1 MHPKPSRKP
10 CQRRRDKS
18 TLTGSRQEPEGT
30 KGCKGSTW
38 SMEIHI
44 RELEILIKHQ
54 RSPGPHISH
63 PKLLLIQPAAP
74 SLLQRQVIHSLS
86 HQQSLRTWQWSP
98 RKAQD
103 RVTELQ
109 DTMTELQDTAAA
121 SLGAGR
127 IAALTISTT
136 AGLQVL
142 PCAQRRC
149 QQDSGRCQLHL
160 WEQPSRRECQPRM
173 PPGLL
178 PQVQSQ
184 PVPAPGELCWDEL
197 PV

>member
-1 MHPKPSRKP
+1 MGSREGGIPPLCTQSPGESHDREGETKAP
-10 CQRRRDKS
+10 
-18 TLTGSRQEPEGT
+18 LIGSRQEPEGT

-38 SMEIHI
+38 SVEIHI

-63 PKLLLIQPAAP
+63 PELLPIQPAAP
-74 SLLQRQVIHSLS
+74 SPLQRQVIHSLS
-86 HQQSLRTWQWSP
+86 HQQSLRTWQWNP

-103 RVTELQ
+103 R
-109 DTMTELQDTAAA
+109 MTELQDMAAA

-142 PCAQRRC
+142 PCAHRKC
-149 QQDSGRCQLHL
+149 QQDSGRSQLHL
-160 WEQPSRRECQPRM
+160 WNASPGCLQGT
-173 PPGLL
+173 GLL
-178 PQVQSQ
+178 PQTQSE
-184 PVPAPGELCWDEL
+184 PVPAPGELC
-197 PV
+197 